1 MNISQHFLY
10 KWQLLALAS
19 WLRCGRRGI
28 IEAVTGAGKTNV
40 ALQAA
45 ADAHRRGLFVLV
57 VVPSRVLM
65 EQWSESLKKALPQCV
80 IGRLGDSFSDRADDC
95 DVLVTTRHSASAKK
109 PLPPGDLG
117 GLLIADECHGFGG
130 ATLRKSLIHEYEE
143 RLGLTATLE
152 RSDDAVEKTLVPYFG
167 GVCYR
172 YDFGQA
178 IADGV
183 CAQPRVAF
191 VAVPLAKE
199 ERDEYD
205 LMEADLVAA
214 RQTLRAIPDMAQEP
228 FGAFL
233 AAVSY
238 LADNDAGPNGKAA
251 STYLDSFSKRREIVA
266 TSRSKYEVLS
276 NFASVILEASG
287 ALIFTQTVKAA
298 NHAIN
303 RLDPLL
309 GIEIITGDT
318 ARLERETILNDL
330 RDGKLDAVAA
340 PRVLDEGI
348 DVPDANLGVVVNAS
362 RTRRQMIQ
370 RMGRILRLKQL
381 GVGARF
387 VVLYAS
393 DTLEDPTASERDGFM
408 EEIEA
413 ISETSRI
420 FGIGEQD
427 QLVSFLNYSGPEELI
442 APEKIGPMTSV
453 KEIPDKLDPVDKYA
467 WLSYLGWAEET
478 DEHREVWDNPPVFSP
493 DPLYLDFD
501 VLELPEITRQKVS
514 PKKEARLSTGE
525 QPVTMSKVDGNFV
538 LRCTGCDAT
547 SEPTPF
553 RWKALEAT
561 VECSCLW

>member
-1 MNISQHFLY
+1 MNTSDHFLY
-10 KWQLLALAS
+10 RWQLEALIS
-19 WLRCGRRGI
+19 WLKCGRRGI

-40 ALQAA
+40 AIRAA

-65 EQWSESLKKALPQCV
+65 EQWSESLKQALPHCV
-80 IGRLGDSFSDRADDC
+80 IGRLGDSFSDRVDDC

-109 PLPPGDLG
+109 PMPPDGQN
-117 GLLIADECHGFGG
+117 GLIIADECHGFGG
-130 ATLRKSLIHEYEE
+130 LTLRKSLIHEYEE

-152 RSDDAVEKTLVPYFG
+152 RSDDAVEKTLLPYFG
-167 GVCYR
+167 GVCFR
-172 YDFGQA
+172 YDFAQA
-178 IADGV
+178 ILDGV

-205 LMEADLVAA
+205 LTEADLVAS
-214 RQTLRAIPDMAQEP
+214 RQVLRSIPDMPQEP

-238 LADNDAGPNGKAA
+238 LSENDAGPNGKAA
-251 STYLDSFSKRREIVA
+251 TTYLESFSKRREIVA
-266 TSRSKYEVLS
+266 TSRAKYEVLS
-276 NFASVILEASG
+276 SFAPVILGASG

-318 ARLERETILNDL
+318 ARLERETILTDL
-330 RDGKLDAVAA
+330 RKGKLDAVAA

-348 DVPDANLGVVVNAS
+348 DVPNANLGIVVNAS

-370 RMGRILRLKQL
+370 RMGRILRIKKA

-393 DTLEDPTASERDGFM
+393 DTLEDPSAHERDGFM
-408 EEIEA
+408 EEIES
-413 ISETSRI
+413 ISESAES
-420 FGIGEQD
+420 FGIGNIEK
-427 QLVSFLNYSGPEELI
+427 LVSFLDYQGPEEI
-442 APEKIGPMTSV
+442 VAPERLGPLQSQDEMPSGLD
-453 KEIPDKLDPVDKYA
+453 EIEEYA
-467 WLSYLGWAEET
+467 WLSFIGWTKVTEA
-478 DEHREVWDNPPVFSP
+478 HNEVWKNPPEFVPSV
-493 DPLYLDFD
+493 DYLEIE
-501 VLELPEITRQKVS
+501 VLDLPEIVKQKVS
-514 PKKEARLSTGE
+514 PKQEARLSTGD
-525 QPVTMSKVDGNFV
+525 QPVSMQKIGKDFV
-538 LRCTGCDAT
+538 LRCTGCGAM

-553 RWKALEAT
+553 RWKALEAK
-561 VECSCLW
+561 VECDCLW

>member
-1 MNISQHFLY
+1 MNTSDHFLY
-10 KWQLLALAS
+10 RWQLEALIS
-19 WLRCGRRGI
+19 WLKCGRRGI

-40 ALQAA
+40 AIRAA

-65 EQWSESLKKALPQCV
+65 EQWSESLKQALPNCV
-80 IGRLGDSFSDRADDC
+80 IGRLGDSFSDRVDDC

-109 PLPPGDLG
+109 PMPPDGQN
-117 GLLIADECHGFGG
+117 GLIIADECHGFGG
-130 ATLRKSLIHEYEE
+130 LTLRKSLIHEYEE

-152 RSDDAVEKTLVPYFG
+152 RSDDAVEKTLLPYFG
-167 GVCYR
+167 GVCFR
-172 YDFGQA
+172 YDFAQA
-178 IADGV
+178 ILDGV

-205 LMEADLVAA
+205 LTEADLVAS
-214 RQTLRAIPDMAQEP
+214 RQILRSIPDMPQEP

-238 LADNDAGPNGKAA
+238 LSENDAGPNGKAA
-251 STYLDSFSKRREIVA
+251 TTYLESFSKRREIVA
-266 TSRSKYEVLS
+266 TSRAKYEVLS
-276 NFASVILEASG
+276 SFAPVILGASG

-318 ARLERETILNDL
+318 ARLERETILTDL
-330 RDGKLDAVAA
+330 RKGKLDAVAA

-348 DVPDANLGVVVNAS
+348 DVPNANLGIVVNAS

-370 RMGRILRLKQL
+370 RMGRILRIKKA

-393 DTLEDPTASERDGFM
+393 DTLEDPSAQERDGFM
-408 EEIEA
+408 EEIES
-413 ISETSRI
+413 ISESAES
-420 FGIGEQD
+420 FGISNIEK
-427 QLVSFLNYSGPEELI
+427 LVSFLDYHGPEEVVV
-442 APEKIGPMTSV
+442 PEKLGPLHSEDEMPSGLD
-453 KEIPDKLDPVDKYA
+453 EIEEYA
-467 WLSYLGWAEET
+467 WLSFIGWTEMTEA
-478 DEHREVWDNPPVFSP
+478 HKEVWKNPPKFGPSI
-493 DPLYLDFD
+493 DYLEIE
-501 VLELPEITRQKVS
+501 VLDLPEIVKQKVS
-514 PKKEARLSTGE
+514 PKQEARLSTGD
-525 QPVTMSKVDGNFV
+525 QPVTMQKIGKDFV
-538 LRCTGCDAT
+538 LRCTGCGAM

-553 RWKALEAT
+553 RWKALEAK
-561 VECSCLW
+561 VECDCLW

>member
-1 MNISQHFLY
+1 MNKSQHFLY
-10 KWQLLALAS
+10 RWQLQALTS

-40 ALQAA
+40 AIQAA

-65 EQWSESLKKALPQCV
+65 EQWSASLKDALPHCV
-80 IGRLGDSFSDRADDC
+80 VGRLGDSFSDRANDC
-95 DVLVTTRHSASAKK
+95 DVLVTTRHSASSKK

-117 GLLIADECHGFGG
+117 GLIIADECHGFGG
-130 ATLRKSLIHEYEE
+130 ATLRKSLIHEYQE

-191 VAVPLAKE
+191 VAVPLAAE
-199 ERDEYD
+199 ERTEYD
-205 LMEADLVAA
+205 QTEAALVAS
-214 RQTLRAIPDMAQEP
+214 RQVLRSIPDMPQDP

-233 AAVSY
+233 AAVAY
-238 LADNDAGPNGKAA
+238 LSDNDAGPNGKAA
-251 STYLDSFSKRREIVA
+251 ATYLDAFSKRREIVA

-276 NFASVILEASG
+276 NFAPVILDASG
-287 ALIFTQTVKAA
+287 TLIFTQTIKAA

-318 ARLERETILNDL
+318 ARSERETILTDL

-348 DVPDANLGVVVNAS
+348 DVPDANLGIVVNAS

-370 RMGRILRLKQL
+370 RMGRILRRKQR

-408 EEIEA
+408 EEIET
-413 ISETSRI
+413 ISESSQL
-420 FGIGEQD
+420 FGIGQQD
-427 QLVSFLNYSGPEELI
+427 ELGLFLNYSGPDK
-442 APEKIGPMTSV
+442 PPTPQKIGPMTSV
-453 KEIPDKLDPVDKYA
+453 NELPKDLDAIDRYA
-467 WLSYLGWAEET
+467 WLSFLGWSEET
-478 DEHREVWDNPPVFSP
+478 DDHTEAWKNDPSTVAE
-493 DPLYLDFD
+493 PLYLDFE
-501 VLELPEITRQKVS
+501 VLDLPEITRQKVS

-525 QPVTMSKVDGNFV
+525 QPVTMGKVGRDFV
-538 LRCTGCDAT
+538 LRCTGCGAA

>member
-1 MNISQHFLY
+1 MNKPQHFLY
-10 KWQLLALAS
+10 SWQLQALTS

-40 ALQAA
+40 AIQAA
-45 ADAHRRGLFVLV
+45 SDAHRRGLFVLV

-65 EQWSESLKKALPQCV
+65 EQWSATLKKALPLCV

-109 PLPPGDLG
+109 PLPPNGVG
-117 GLLIADECHGFGG
+117 GLIIADECHGFGG
-130 ATLRKSLIHEYEE
+130 ATLRKSLIHEYQE

-172 YDFGQA
+172 YDFAQA

-191 VAVPLAKE
+191 VAVPLATE
-199 ERDEYD
+199 ERTEYD
-205 LMEADLVAA
+205 LTEASLIAS
-214 RQTLRAIPDMAQEP
+214 RQILRSIPDMPQHP

-238 LADNDAGPNGKAA
+238 LSENDAGPNGKAA
-251 STYLDSFSKRREIVA
+251 STYLDAFSKRREIVA
-266 TSRSKYEVLS
+266 ASRSKYEVLS
-276 NFASVILEASG
+276 NFAPVILDASG
-287 ALIFTQTVKAA
+287 TLIFTQTIKAA

-309 GIEIITGDT
+309 SIEIITGDT
-318 ARLERETILNDL
+318 ARSERETILTDL

-348 DVPDANLGVVVNAS
+348 DVPDANLGIVVNAS

-370 RMGRILRLKQL
+370 RMGRILRRKQP

-408 EEIEA
+408 EEIES
-413 ISETSRI
+413 ISESTQL
-420 FGIGEQD
+420 FGVGQQPE
-427 QLVSFLNYSGPEELI
+427 LGSFLNYLGPNKHITPQRL
-442 APEKIGPMTSV
+442 GPMTSV
-453 KEIPDKLDPVDKYA
+453 GDLPRNLDAFDRYA
-467 WLSYLGWAEET
+467 WLTFLAWHEET
-478 DEHREVWDNPPVFSP
+478 EDHSEIWESGPVEVAA
-493 DPLYLDFD
+493 PLYLDFE
-501 VLELPEITRQKVS
+501 VLDLPEITRQKVS

-525 QPVTMSKVDGNFV
+525 QPVMISKVDGNFI
-538 LRCTGCDAT
+538 LRCTGCDAA

>member
-1 MNISQHFLY
+1 MNTSDHFLY
-10 KWQLLALAS
+10 RWQLEALIS
-19 WLRCGRRGI
+19 WLKCGRRGI

-40 ALQAA
+40 AIRAA

-65 EQWSESLKKALPQCV
+65 EQWSESLKQALPSCV
-80 IGRLGDSFSDRADDC
+80 IGRLGDSFSDRVDDC

-109 PLPPGDLG
+109 PMPPDGQN
-117 GLLIADECHGFGG
+117 GLIIADECHGFGG
-130 ATLRKSLIHEYEE
+130 LTLRKSLIHEYDE

-152 RSDDAVEKTLVPYFG
+152 RSDDAVEKTLLPYFG
-167 GVCYR
+167 GVCFR
-172 YDFGQA
+172 YDFAQA
-178 IADGV
+178 ILDGV

-191 VAVPLAKE
+191 VAVPRAKE

-205 LMEADLVAA
+205 LTEADLVAS
-214 RQTLRAIPDMAQEP
+214 RQVLRSIPDMPQEP

-238 LADNDAGPNGKAA
+238 LSENDAGPNGKAA
-251 STYLDSFSKRREIVA
+251 TTYLDSFSKRREIVA
-266 TSRSKYEVLS
+266 TSRAKYEVLS
-276 NFASVILEASG
+276 SFAPVILGASG

-318 ARLERETILNDL
+318 ARLERETILTDL
-330 RDGKLDAVAA
+330 RKGKLDAVAA

-348 DVPDANLGVVVNAS
+348 DVPNANLGIVVNAS

-370 RMGRILRLKQL
+370 RMGRILRIKKA

-393 DTLEDPTASERDGFM
+393 DTLEDPSAHERDGFM
-408 EEIEA
+408 EEIES
-413 ISETSRI
+413 ISESAES
-420 FGIGEQD
+420 FGIGNIEK
-427 QLVSFLNYSGPEELI
+427 LVSFLDYHGPEKI
-442 APEKIGPMTSV
+442 VAPEKLGPLQSQDEMPSG
-453 KEIPDKLDPVDKYA
+453 LDEVEEYA
-467 WLSYLGWAEET
+467 WLSFIGWTEVTEA
-478 DEHREVWDNPPVFSP
+478 HNEVWKNPPKFGPSI
-493 DPLYLDFD
+493 DYLEIE
-501 VLELPEITRQKVS
+501 VLDLPEIVKQKIS
-514 PKKEARLSTGE
+514 PKQEARLSTGD
-525 QPVTMSKVDGNFV
+525 QPVTMQKIGKDFV
-538 LRCTGCDAT
+538 LRCTGCGAM

-553 RWKALEAT
+553 RWKALEAKI
-561 VECSCLW
+561 ECGCLW

>member
-1 MNISQHFLY
+1 MNKSQHFLY

-40 ALQAA
+40 AMQAA

-65 EQWSESLKKALPQCV
+65 EQWSESLKKSLPQCV

-130 ATLRKSLIHEYEE
+130 ATLRKSLIHEYDE

-167 GVCYR
+167 GVCYK

-183 CAQPRVAF
+183 WAQPRVAF

-205 LMEADLVAA
+205 LMEADLVTA
-214 RQTLRAIPDMAQEP
+214 RQTLRAIPDMPQEP

-238 LADNDAGPNGKAA
+238 LSENDAGANGKAA
-251 STYLDSFSKRREIVA
+251 TTYLDSFSKRREIVA

-370 RMGRILRLKQL
+370 RMGRILRLKQH

-408 EEIEA
+408 EEIED
-413 ISETSRI
+413 ISESARI
-420 FGIGEQD
+420 FGIGEQRE
-427 QLVSFLNYSGPEELI
+427 LVSFLNYSGPDEPI
-442 APEKIGPMTSV
+442 APEKIGPMNSIE
-453 KEIPDKLDPVDKYA
+453 EIPDNLDAVDRYA
-467 WLSYLGWAEET
+467 WLSFLGWSEET
-478 DEHREVWDNPPVFSP
+478 DAHREAWDTPPSLTP

-501 VLELPEITRQKVS
+501 VLELPEIMRQKVS

-538 LRCTGCDAT
+538 LRCTGCGAA